1 MRLVD
6 VFLELLPSAIE
17 DTTKSRDGK
26 KEYVR
31 KHLIVENENKP
42 QLTKESLEKFFEEFR
57 ERIKKKY
64 GEEIASLYYMKE
76 RKYKGKQYMV
86 LGRRHKK
93 LTDKRIK
100 RFISFYFDLE
110 KQRVYIPISYIVRY
124 PRLVNFAILRVLGEL
139 GLVRKEYQ
147 GQVVEWRNLSQTS
160 C

>member
-17 DTTKSRDGK
+17 DTTKSRDGRR
-26 KEYVR
+26 EYVR

-42 QLTKESLEKFFEEFR
+42 LLTKESLEKFFEEFR

-86 LGRRHKK
+86 LGRKHRK

-147 GQVVEWRNLSQTS
+147 GQVVK
-160 C
+160 

>member
-1 MRLVD
+1 M
-6 VFLELLPSAIE
+6 FLELLPSAIE
-17 DTTKSRDGK
+17 DTAKSRDGRR
-26 KEYVR
+26 EYVR
-31 KHLIVENENKP
+31 KHYIVENENKP
-42 QLTKESLEKFFEEFR
+42 QLTKDSLEKFFEEFR

-76 RKYKGKQYMV
+76 RKYKGKQYIV
-86 LGRRHKK
+86 FGRKHKK
-93 LTDKRIK
+93 LADKRIK

-147 GQVVEWRNLSQTS
+147 GQVGKWRDLSQMS